1 MIEQTFPS
9 KTDTVSVIS
18 KLPWIPHQPPNVQQL
33 ADAKSITIDEYMRR
47 DKIVQQLY
55 DTVSLRAGDTAYPIS
70 ATGYAKYGAVI
81 VIGVCKSYKDFGEDG
96 VWNDDNPMIITFSPI
111 KKRDE
116 HIFCTA
122 DYLAHRNPHINAC

>member
-1 MIEQTFPS
+1 MIEQTFPNKKEYLS
-9 KTDTVSVIS
+9 EIS
-18 KLPWIPHQPPNVQQL
+18 KLPWIPHQPANVQQL

-47 DKIVQQLY
+47 DKIVQELY
-55 DTVSLRAGDTAYPIS
+55 GTVSLRAGDTAYPVS

-81 VIGVCKSYKDFGEDG
+81 VIGICKSYKDFGEDG
-96 VWNDDNPMIITFSPI
+96 HWNDDNPMIITFAPI

-122 DYLAHRNPHINAC
+122 DYLTHRNPHINVC